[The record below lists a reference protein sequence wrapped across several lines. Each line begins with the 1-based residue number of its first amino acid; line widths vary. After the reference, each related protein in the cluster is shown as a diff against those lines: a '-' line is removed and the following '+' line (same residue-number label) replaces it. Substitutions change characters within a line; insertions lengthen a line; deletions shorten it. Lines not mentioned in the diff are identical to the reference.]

1 MRARLPKRVAEPA
14 NLLFAMSTRDHA
26 TAARE
31 GDRDTDWPAPTGVV
45 IRGVPWAI
53 YDALVQTEEE
63 NPGMRMTYREGW
75 LEIMSPAGRHETT
88 KKMLARL
95 LEAYAEER
103 DLELNAF
110 GSTTFRSAEAAR
122 GLEPDEC
129 YLLRPAPDLDPPRP
143 DLAIEV
149 AITSWKLDR
158 LDVYAGLGVPEVW
171 LWRKGRIEVL
181 VLESS
186 TYVVRDRSALLPD
199 LDLELLVSFATR
211 TDHVR
216 AVKDYRAALRR

>member
-1 MRARLPKRVAEPA
+1 M
-14 NLLFAMSTRDHA
+14 MTRDHS

-31 GDRDTDWPAPTGVV
+31 GDGDAAWPAASGVV
-45 IRGVPWAI
+45 IRGVAWST
-53 YDALVQTEEE
+53 YEALLQTEED
-63 NPGMRMTYREGW
+63 NPGLRMTYREGW
-75 LEIMSPAGRHETT
+75 LEIMSPAGRHESV

-110 GSTTFRSAEAAR
+110 GSTTFRSSATAR

-129 YLLRPAPDLDPPRP
+129 YVLRAVPDMNPTRP

-171 LWRKGRIEVL
+171 LWRNGRLEVL
-181 VLESS
+181 VLDGAG
-186 TYVVRDRSALLPD
+186 YVARARSGLLPEIE
-199 LDLELLVSFATR
+199 LDVVASFATR
-211 TDHVR
+211 SDQVR
-216 AVKDYRAALRR
+216 AVKEYRALLRR